1 MAENRQQLIPL
12 ADFCIAIVALRVQIG
27 RKTHFFCQV
36 KGMLQDILNG
46 LTEGGVIF
54 PLLTNRWIGHQLLDG
69 LDAVELVFLCNKFFH
84 KHLLLAEEGRNYQE
98 KNTNCDDH
106 HDKFGNEFP
115 PGWQVNPTDSQSP
128 HHDGRGR
135 RNHIENS

>member
-12 ADFCIAIVALRVQIG
+12 TDFCIAIVALRVQIG
-27 RKTHFFCQV
+27 RKPHFFCQV
-36 KGMLQDILNG
+36 KGMLQDILDG

-54 PLLTNRWIGHQLLDG
+54 PLLTNRWIGHQLLYS

-115 PGWQVNPTDSQSP
+115 PGWQVNTTDSQSS

-135 RNHIENS
+135 RNHIENP